1 MRDSMLRERILEAL
15 EAALRRDG
23 RAPSYREIGKAV
35 GVSAVSNVKFHLD
48 ALVEEGRLVRSGVGA
63 RALRPAR
70 PVGIRVE
77 GRIAAGQ
84 PIEPGTPDETLDIGE
99 HVREPEQYALLVCGD
114 SMVEDRI
121 FDGDYILVRPA
132 ETPHDGQIVVA
143 TNTFQGSAATV
154 KRFFLERRKRRVRL
168 QPANR
173 AMEPIY
179 VPAAEWERGW
189 RVQGVVT
196 GVYRRVA

>member
-1 MRDSMLRERILEAL
+1 MRDPMLRERIYQAL

-23 RAPSYREIGKAV
+23 RAPSYRELGKAV
-35 GVSAVSNVKFHLD
+35 GVPSVSHVKFHVD
-48 ALVEEGRLVRSGVGA
+48 ALVEEGRLARSGAGA
-63 RALRPAR
+63 RALRLAR
-70 PVGIRVE
+70 PMGIHVE

-99 HVREPEQYALLVCGD
+99 HVREPGQYALLVCGD

-132 ETPHDGQIVVA
+132 ETPRDGQIVVA
-143 TNTFQGSAATV
+143 TNTFQGSVATV
-154 KRFFLERRKRRVRL
+154 KRFYLERRRRRVRL
-168 QPANR
+168 QPANST
-173 AMEPIY
+173 MDPIY

>member
-1 MRDSMLRERILEAL
+1 MRDPKLRERILEAL

-23 RAPSYREIGKAV
+23 RAPSYRELGRAV
-35 GVSAVSNVKFHLD
+35 GVTSVSHVKFHVD
-48 ALVEEGRLVRSGVGA
+48 ALVEEGRLARSGAGA
-63 RALRPAR
+63 RALKPAR
-70 PVGIRVE
+70 ALGIRVE

-84 PIEPGTPDETLDIGE
+84 PIEPGVPDETLDIGE
-99 HVREPEQYALLVCGD
+99 HVREPGQYALLVCGD

-154 KRFFLERRKRRVRL
+154 KRFYMERRRRRVRL
-168 QPANR
+168 QPANSE
-173 AMEPIY
+173 MDPIY

-189 RVQGVVT
+189 CVQGVVT